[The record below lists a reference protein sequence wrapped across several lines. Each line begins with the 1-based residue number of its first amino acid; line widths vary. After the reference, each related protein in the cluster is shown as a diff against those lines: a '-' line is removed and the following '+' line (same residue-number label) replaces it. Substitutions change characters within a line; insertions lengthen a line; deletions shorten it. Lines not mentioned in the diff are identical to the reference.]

1 MKKHCLAVV
10 AFLLALQVYA
20 QMQIEAET
28 VIVNREATNLE
39 DLRPNSWSI
48 WSTDVNK
55 KAWSGG
61 VVVRSPIT
69 KEDHK
74 THDEGAPVLH
84 IRLPI
89 PEPGFYSIEM
99 HGAGRT
105 IGLSLDDGKTWRR
118 FNSGVVASAVR
129 IDNGFF
135 DCWFDDCYYT
145 PPPQTLGPAYID
157 YFLVTK
163 LEDVRN
169 GLSNPDFEVGKIGE
183 LPVGWS
189 WFHRDRVGGATV

>member
-1 MKKHCLAVV
+1 MKKRLWLIMV
-10 AFLLALQVYA
+10 LLFALQIHA

-28 VIVNREATNLE
+28 VIVNREATNQETLLP
-39 DLRPNSWSI
+39 DKWCI

-69 KEDHK
+69 KADHK

-99 HGAGRT
+99 HGSSRT
-105 IGLSLDDGKTWRR
+105 IGISLDEGKTWRR
-118 FNSGVVASAVR
+118 FNSGVVASAPLMIVR
-129 IDNGFF
+129 SHAPVATSV
-135 DCWFDDCYYT
+135 T
-145 PPPQTLGPAYID
+145 PAGMLTRKRA
-157 YFLVTK
+157 
-163 LEDVRN
+163 
-169 GLSNPDFEVGKIGE
+169 S
-183 LPVGWS
+183 
-189 WFHRDRVGGATV
+189 